1 MATLKKSKLEAVI
14 HHIKGGGDD
23 SLEVIADIV
32 DIDINE
38 DEATI
43 EAYVR
48 KANKEIA
55 AAEPGPEPP
64 VKKEAPVLDS
74 EKTEPI
80 VYQLKDASG
89 IIRELEVVR
98 QKGNRV
104 ILTLPVATDTV
115 TVLIKG
121 VEELVDLEELR
132 KLGPNELHLG
142 VKVSTLIAAAELAK
156 G

>member
-1 MATLKKSKLEAVI
+1 MATLKKSKLDAVI
-14 HHIKGGGDD
+14 NHIKGGGDD

-38 DEATI
+38 DEATV

-48 KANKEIA
+48 KANKDIAA
-55 AAEPGPEPP
+55 AAEP
-64 VKKEAPVLDS
+64 VQEAPAKKAPARDI
-74 EKTEPI
+74 EKTEPV
-80 VYQLKDASG
+80 VYQLKDAFG
-89 IIRELEVVR
+89 VLRDLEVVR
-98 QKGNRV
+98 QKGNRI
-104 ILTLPVATDTV
+104 ILMLPVATDIV

-132 KLGPNELHLG
+132 KLHADELHLG